1 MNSEPVETKHAHLR
15 SILETM
21 ERVVVAFSGGVDSSL
36 LLRVAVDT
44 LGARRVLAVIGDS
57 ESLPRQELADAQSL
71 ADMVGVPYR
80 VIKSEEMR
88 DPEYRANS
96 ENRCYFCKRALFAAL
111 ARLAAEEGFAL
122 VLDGSNA
129 DDLGDWRPGLRAA
142 RECGVRS
149 PLQEANLSKAEVRE
163 LSRRLGLPTA
173 EKPAMACLASR
184 LPYGTPVT
192 PEALSKIEKAE
203 AMLRELG
210 LGQVRV
216 RLHGDLARIEILPE
230 GFPQLLVAPARE
242 RVLAALAEL
251 GFRYVC
257 LDLQGYRSGS
267 MNPA

>member
-1 MNSEPVETKHAHLR
+1 
-15 SILETM
+15 M
-21 ERVVVAFSGGVDSSL
+21 ERVVVAYSGGVDSSL
-36 LLRVAVDT
+36 LLRVAVEA
-44 LGARRVLAVIGDS
+44 LGPGRVLAVIGDS
-57 ESLPRQELADAQSL
+57 ASLPRRELAAAQSL
-71 ADMVGVPYR
+71 ASTMGAPCR
-80 VIKSEEMR
+80 VIKSEEMK

-96 ENRCYFCKRALFAAL
+96 EDRCYFCKRALFGAL
-111 ARLAAEEGFAL
+111 TRLAAEEGFD
-122 VLDGSNA
+122 VILDGSNA

-142 RECGVRS
+142 REYGVRS
-149 PLQEANLSKAEVRE
+149 PLQEADLSKAEVRE

-210 LGQVRV
+210 VGQVRV
-216 RLHGDLARIEILPE
+216 RLHGDLARIEVLPE
-230 GFPQLLVAPARE
+230 GFPQLLVASARE
-242 RVLAALAEL
+242 RVLAALGEL